1 VGVTIL
7 GWALIGYACGSLP
20 SAYLI
25 AVMTGNRDAL
35 DGVRRNVGERDAHLL
50 LKQHAGRLATSAAA
64 MDVLKGFTPVVLALR
79 LAGPYEIAAC
89 AVAAVCG
96 HCWPLVQY
104 RFAGRGLATAAG
116 TFLAFLPVEMV
127 IAGIVRLIGGAVKA
141 GGLLSTVGFAAV
153 PLVAWLRGQPTPYV
167 VAAAAINVLIF
178 VRRLEGI
185 EDDVRVGE
193 PVHRAVF
200 RRIVFDASAKGPR
213 PLA

>member
-1 VGVTIL
+1 VTIL
-7 GWALIGYACGSLP
+7 AWAVVGYLCGTLP
-20 SAYLI
+20 SAWLI
-25 AVMTGNRDAL
+25 ASLSGNRDAL

-50 LKQHAGRLATSAAA
+50 LKQHTGRLASSAAA
-64 MDVLKGFTPVVLALR
+64 MDVLKGFTPVVLAVR
-79 LAGPYEIAAC
+79 MAGPYEIAAC
-89 AVAAVCG
+89 AVGAVCG

-127 IAGIVRLIGGAVKA
+127 IAGIVRVIGGAAKA
-141 GGLLSTVGFAAV
+141 GGLMSTVGFAAV
-153 PLVAWLRGQPTPYV
+153 PIIAWFRGQPLPYV
-167 VAAAAINVLIF
+167 VAATAINVLIF
-178 VRRLEGI
+178 VRRLEGL

-213 PLA
+213 PIA